1 MKGKAMSKFNATE
14 YKARVAS
21 ATDEELDGIFL
32 EFISDLSDDELREVL
47 VAMKQFVSK
56 SDNGEPKNG

>member
-1 MKGKAMSKFNATE
+1 MSEFNAAE

-47 VAMKQFVSK
+47 VVMKQFVSK